1 MALLSRAVLAAQ
13 LRRVVA
19 CLYTSPRRLFDV
31 KDEDDF
37 KKRVLESTKP
47 VVVDFHADW
56 CNPCRILGPR
66 LTECLQDYN
75 GAIELAKVNVDDLP
89 DLAMEYGASSIPL
102 VIGMRDG
109 KVVDQFVGAQDV
121 VKIKEFLS
129 KVEK

>member
-47 VVVDFHADW
+47 VVVDFHA
-56 CNPCRILGPR
+56 
-66 LTECLQDYN
+66 
-75 GAIELAKVNVDDLP
+75 
-89 DLAMEYGASSIPL
+89 EYVQKEHRPL
-102 VIGMRDG
+102 DRFMCIVY
-109 KVVDQFVGAQDV
+109 V
-121 VKIKEFLS
+121 LLNN
-129 KVEK
+129 